1 MKILRDIPLSLTPE
15 YVLPEV
21 SRQAHKP
28 PPAAL
33 RTAVEKAVALSRTL
47 VAPAAI
53 YDDLTVRDVVDGQVI
68 LVANPVSGQEKRLNI
83 GPQIGLLAPAR
94 QIRATVYT
102 IGPALEAQVRALY
115 QAGQDLLAFA
125 LDSVGVVALGVVG
138 DALHCMVEEQAAS
151 LQWGV
156 GPALGPGSLD
166 GWPLQGQH
174 ELCALLPLEEIGV
187 RLTDQCVLQPYKSAS
202 TIVGLGPS
210 YESSRVGSICR
221 YCALA
226 ESCWRRWGD

>member
-1 MKILRDIPLSLTPE
+1 MEILRDIPLSLTPE
-15 YVLPEV
+15 YVLQEV

-33 RTAVEKAVALSRTL
+33 QAAVEKAVALSRTL

-53 YDDLTVRDVVDGQVI
+53 YDDLPVRDVVDGQII
-68 LVANPVSGQEKRLNI
+68 LVANLSSEEEKRLNI
-83 GPQIGLLAPAR
+83 GPQVGLLTPAR

-125 LDSVGVVALGVVG
+125 LDSVGVVALGIVEEV
-138 DALHCMVEEQAAS
+138 LHCMVEEQAAG
-151 LQWGV
+151 LKWGV

-166 GWPLQGQH
+166 GWPLQGQR
-174 ELCALLPLEEIGV
+174 ELCALLPLKEIGMH
-187 RLTDQCVLQPYKSAS
+187 LTDQCVLEPYKSAS
-202 TIVGLGPS
+202 MIIGLGPG